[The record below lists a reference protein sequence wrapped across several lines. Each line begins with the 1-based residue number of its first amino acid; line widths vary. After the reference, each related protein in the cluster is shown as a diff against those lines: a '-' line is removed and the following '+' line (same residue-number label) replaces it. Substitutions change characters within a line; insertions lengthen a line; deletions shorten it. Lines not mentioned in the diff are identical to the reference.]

1 MQAFLSDGV
10 LMFKFF
16 LAGNA
21 ALGFRRGVQPRS
33 PDINATL
40 CAFPIIPGIN
50 ALQRRINGVELG
62 GFMLGYGEFGFP
74 FGSHLCPRIF
84 RTLEMRDRSICTAHD
99 TAALLCNLGQQRS
112 THGLQ
117 LLAVRIGLV
126 FVHTLISFYQQFD
139 HALYSG
145 ILL

>member
-1 MQAFLSDGV
+1 
-10 LMFKFF
+10 
-16 LAGNA
+16 
-21 ALGFRRGVQPRS
+21 
-33 PDINATL
+33 
-40 CAFPIIPGIN
+40 
-50 ALQRRINGVELG
+50 
-62 GFMLGYGEFGFP
+62 
-74 FGSHLCPRIF
+74 
-84 RTLEMRDRSICTAHD
+84 MRDRSICTAHD